1 MNGRPIWELKLIA
14 CLLLAVSLFSYLL
27 GIIDHDL
34 FMVIFTA
41 VFNYIALNASQSKF
55 EELKLKVRELGALKA
70 DPPVKLAA
78 FLFGIICGIAYYV
91 HALPYDV
98 AIKVLTLVGTI
109 LASNFAYLEYKLS
122 KL

>member
-14 CLLLAVSLFSYLL
+14 DLLLAGSLFSYLL
-27 GIIDHDL
+27 GIINHNL
-34 FMVIFTA
+34 FMVIFTE

-55 EELKLKVRELGALKA
+55 EELKLRVRELGALKA

-78 FLFGIICGIAYYV
+78 FLFGIICGVAYYA

-98 AIKVLTLVGTI
+98 AMKVLTLVGTI
-109 LASNFAYLEYKLS
+109 LASNLAYLEYKLS
-122 KL
+122 RL